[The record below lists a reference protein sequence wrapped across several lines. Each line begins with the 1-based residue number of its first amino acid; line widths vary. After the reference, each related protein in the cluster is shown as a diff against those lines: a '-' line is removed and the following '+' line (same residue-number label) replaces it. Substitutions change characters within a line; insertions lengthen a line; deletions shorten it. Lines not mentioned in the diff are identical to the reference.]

1 MGLREWLLPK
11 DKIFFELLGKESEKV
26 LVAIQLVDSFINQPT
41 DAKELEVNV
50 KKLEN
55 ECDDIVHQIYENLN
69 TAFITPI
76 DHEDIGKL
84 THIYDDVLDL
94 TYGIAK
100 RIYLFNITPSEIEKK
115 FSKINIECAHLLKDS
130 FISMRKLKHDD
141 LTNYVIK
148 INSLEEEADELL
160 SESVAE
166 LFKTNDPISIIKLK
180 EIYEVFE
187 FITDKCENVVTLM
200 RDIVIKHA

>member
-1 MGLREWLLPK
+1 MGLKEWLLPK

-26 LVAIQLVDSFINQPT
+26 LEAIQLVDSFITKPT
-41 DAKELEVNV
+41 NAQELEINV

-55 ECDDIVHQIYENLN
+55 QCDDIVHQIYENLN

-94 TYGIAK
+94 TYGVAK
-100 RIYLFNITPSEIEKK
+100 RLYLFNIKPSEIEKK
-115 FSKINIECAHLLKDS
+115 FSKINMKCAHLLKDG
-130 FISMRKLKHDD
+130 FISMIKLKHDV
-141 LTNYVIK
+141 LTNYVVE

-160 SESVAE
+160 NESVAD
-166 LFKTNDPISIIKLK
+166 LFKTTDPISIIKLK

-187 FITDKCENVVTLM
+187 LITDKCEDVVTLM

>member
-1 MGLREWLLPK
+1 MGIKEWLLPQ

-26 LVAIQLVDSFINQPT
+26 LEAIQLVASFINKPT
-41 DAKELEVNV
+41 NAQELENNV

-55 ECDDIVHQIYENLN
+55 QCDDIVHQIYENLN

-94 TYGIAK
+94 TYGVAK
-100 RIYLFNITPSEIEKK
+100 RLYLFNITPSEIEKK
-115 FSKINIECAHLLKDS
+115 FSKINLKCAHLLKDG
-130 FISMRKLKHDD
+130 FTSMIKLKHDD
-141 LTNYVIK
+141 LTNYVVE

-160 SESVAE
+160 NTSVAD

-180 EIYEVFE
+180 EIYEEFE
-187 FITDKCENVVTLM
+187 LITDKCEDVVTLM